1 MDRFSP
7 PDDRRPLR
15 IMPDKLDEPAI
26 DGWKIRRDMALEDG
40 ARKEVN
46 EDVGPDESQD
56 GDREKGR

>member
-1 MDRFSP
+1 
-7 PDDRRPLR
+7 
-15 IMPDKLDEPAI
+15 MPDKLDEPEI
-26 DGWKIRRDMALEDG
+26 DSWKIRRDMALEDG